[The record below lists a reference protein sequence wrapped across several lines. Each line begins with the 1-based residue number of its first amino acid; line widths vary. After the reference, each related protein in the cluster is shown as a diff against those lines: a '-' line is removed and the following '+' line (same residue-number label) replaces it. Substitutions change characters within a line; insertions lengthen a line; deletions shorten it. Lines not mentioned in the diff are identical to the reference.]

1 MPPAR
6 RKSSRPISRPAMR
19 SRPLGTRSRIAVEG
33 LDRTAHRA
41 FLRAMGLD
49 DDAIARPFVGVMS
62 TYSENTPCSLPL
74 RAQSDAAKLGVAAA
88 GGTPREFTTISVA
101 DSLSMA
107 HRGMRFSLI
116 SREII
121 ADSIEAVMRGH
132 AYDALVGFAGCDKT
146 LPGIMMGMIRCNVPA
161 VFMYGGAML
170 PGNLGGRTVT
180 VQTAYEGVGAV
191 LAGTMTEQEL
201 AQIETACAPTI
212 GACPGQFTAN
222 TMAMVSEALGLAL
235 PGSAMLPA
243 VYSERLAL
251 ARRAGEAVM
260 RILRDGGPLP
270 RDLVTRR
277 SLENACAAVAAT
289 GGSTNAALH
298 LPALAHE
305 AGIRF
310 TLDDVGA
317 VFARTPLI
325 ADLQPGGR
333 FLARDLHAAG
343 GVQVVLRALLAGGYL
358 HGECLALSGKT
369 LAQEL
374 KRAPRPDGEVVRPCS
389 RALHTS
395 GGVVVLKGNLCP
407 DGALIKIA
415 GLKSLAFEGPARV
428 FECEEDAAAAV
439 RSRRYNKGDV
449 LVIRNEG
456 PRGGPGMRE
465 MLGITALL
473 YGQGMGEGV
482 ALLTDGR
489 FSGATRGMMI
499 GYASPEAAAGGAIAL
514 VKTGDT
520 IRIDAA
526 AQTIELKVSAV
537 ELKRRRAAW
546 KPRRAERLAGTL
558 EKYARLV
565 GPANLGAVTHSGGV
579 EWPIEQRLELK
590 K

>member
-1 MPPAR
+1 M
-6 RKSSRPISRPAMR
+6 
-19 SRPLGTRSRIAVEG
+19 RSRIAVEG

-74 RAQSDAAKLGVAAA
+74 RAQADAAKLGVAAA

-101 DSLSMA
+101 DSMSMA

-170 PGNLGGRTVT
+170 PGSIGGSAVT

-201 AQIETACAPTI
+201 ARIEGACAPTI

-222 TMAMVSEALGLAL
+222 TMAMVSETLGLAL

-243 VYSERLAL
+243 VYAERQVL

-260 RILRDGGPLP
+260 KLLRDGGPLP
-270 RDLVTRR
+270 RDLVTKQ

-333 FLARDLHAAG
+333 FLARDLHAVG
-343 GVQVVLRALLAGGYL
+343 GVQVVLRALLDGGYL
-358 HGECLALSGKT
+358 HGECLALSGRT

-374 KRAPRPDGEVVRPCS
+374 KRAPRPDGEVVRACA
-389 RALHTS
+389 RALYAS
-395 GGVVVLKGNLCP
+395 GGVVVLKGNLCA

-415 GLKSLAFEGPARV
+415 GLKSPVFEGSARV

-439 RSRRYNKGDV
+439 RARRYKEGEV

-465 MLGITALL
+465 MLGVTALL
-473 YGQGMGEGV
+473 YGQGMGERV

-499 GYASPEAAAGGAIAL
+499 GYASPEAAAGGTIAL
-514 VKTGDT
+514 VKNGDR

-526 AQTIELKVSAV
+526 AKSIDLKVSAA
-537 ELKRRRAAW
+537 ELQRRRAAW

-565 GPANLGAVTHSGGV
+565 GPANLGAVTHSGAV
-579 EWPIEQRLELK
+579 DWPIERRLELK